1 VTTQEFGWIHLIPIL
16 KGAWLTIQLCFFS
29 ILFGSVIGIVIGLGA
44 TSKNKLAIKLS
55 TLYIRL
61 IRGVPLLM
69 IIFMV
74 YFALPMLEI
83 GINFSKSFSAVLA
96 LSIYAGAY
104 MGEIVR
110 GGIQSVPKGQ
120 FEAADA
126 LGMTYVQKFRHIIVP
141 QALKYIVPPGIGF
154 FIALIKDS
162 SLVSIIGYID
172 LTKAGKVV
180 SNLTFN
186 PIASFLVVAAVYFV
200 MCFGLSKAS
209 YYLET
214 KYLQSST

>member
-1 VTTQEFGWIHLIPIL
+1 MIQDFSWIHIIPIL

-29 ILFGSVIGIVIGLGA
+29 LLFGGVIGVILGLGA
-44 TSKNKLAIKLS
+44 TSKNKLANVLS
-55 TLYIRL
+55 GLYIRL
-61 IRGVPLLM
+61 VRGVPLLV
-69 IIFMV
+69 IIFLV
-74 YFALPMLEI
+74 YFALPMLDI
-83 GINFSKSFSAVLA
+83 GINFSKGFSAVLA
-96 LSIYAGAY
+96 LSVYAGAY

-126 LGMTYVQKFRHIIVP
+126 LGMSYFQKFRHVIVP
-141 QALKYIVPPGIGF
+141 QALQYIIPPGIGF

-200 MCFGLSKAS
+200 ICFGLSKAA
-209 YYLET
+209 YYFERRF
-214 KYLQSST
+214 LQTNA

>member
-1 VTTQEFGWIHLIPIL
+1 MTQDFGWIHLVPIL

-29 ILFGSVIGIVIGLGA
+29 LLIGGAIGGIVGLGA
-44 TSKNKLAIKLS
+44 SSKNKLANALS
-55 TLYIRL
+55 SLYIRL
-61 IRGVPLLM
+61 VRGVPLLM
-69 IIFMV
+69 IIFLI
-74 YFALPMLEI
+74 YFALPMLHI
-83 GINFSKSFSAVLA
+83 GINFSKGFSAVMA

-104 MGEIVR
+104 LGEIVR

-126 LGMTYVQKFRHIIVP
+126 LGMTTFQKFRHVIVP
-141 QALKYIVPPGIGF
+141 QAMKFIIPPGIGF

-180 SNLTFN
+180 SSLTFN
-186 PIASFLVVAAVYFV
+186 PIASFLAVAAVYFV
-200 MCFGLSKAS
+200 LCFGLSKAS
-209 YYLET
+209 YYFEKRFLG
-214 KYLQSST
+214 ST

>member
-1 VTTQEFGWIHLIPIL
+1 MTQDFGWIHFVPIL

-29 ILFGSVIGIVIGLGA
+29 LLIGGAIGIIVGLGA
-44 TSKNKLAIKLS
+44 SSKNKLANALS
-55 TLYIRL
+55 SLYIRL

-69 IIFMV
+69 IIFLI
-74 YFALPMLEI
+74 YFALPMLQI
-83 GINFSKSFSAVLA
+83 GINFSKGFSAVMA

-104 MGEIVR
+104 LGEIVR

-126 LGMTYVQKFRHIIVP
+126 LGMTSYQKFRHVIVP
-141 QALKYIVPPGIGF
+141 QAMKFIIPPGIGF

-180 SNLTFN
+180 SSLTFN
-186 PIASFLVVAAVYFV
+186 PIASFLAVAAVYFV
-200 MCFGLSKAS
+200 LCFGLSKAS
-209 YYLET
+209 YYYEKRFLR
-214 KYLQSST
+214 ST

>member
-1 VTTQEFGWIHLIPIL
+1 
-16 KGAWLTIQLCFFS
+16 
-29 ILFGSVIGIVIGLGA
+29 
-44 TSKNKLAIKLS
+44 
-55 TLYIRL
+55 
-61 IRGVPLLM
+61 M

-83 GINFSKSFSAVLA
+83 GINFSKSFSAVMA

-104 MGEIVR
+104 LGEIVR

-126 LGMTYVQKFRHIIVP
+126 LGLTYAQKFQHIIVP
-141 QALKYIVPPGIGF
+141 QALKFIIPPGIGF

-162 SLVSIIGYID
+162 SLVSVIGYID

-180 SNLTFN
+180 SNLTYN

-200 MCFGLSKAS
+200 LCFGLSKAS
-209 YYLET
+209 YYFES
-214 KYLQSST
+214 KFLQSDT

>member
-1 VTTQEFGWIHLIPIL
+1 VTQDFSWIHIIPIL
-16 KGAWLTIQLCFFS
+16 NGAWLTIQLCFFS
-29 ILFGSVIGIVIGLGA
+29 LLFGGIIGVVLGLGA
-44 TSKNKLAIKLS
+44 TSKNKLANVIS
-55 TLYIRL
+55 GLYIRL
-61 IRGVPLLM
+61 VRGVPLLV
-69 IIFMV
+69 IIFLV
-74 YFALPMLEI
+74 YFALPMLNI
-83 GINFSKSFSAVLA
+83 GINFSKGFSAVMA
-96 LSIYAGAY
+96 LSVYAGAY

-126 LGMTYVQKFRHIIVP
+126 LGMSYFQKFRHVIVP
-141 QALKYIVPPGIGF
+141 QALKFIIPPGIGF

-172 LTKAGKVV
+172 LTKAGNVV

-200 MCFGLSKAS
+200 LCFGLSKAAS
-209 YYLET
+209 FYERR
-214 KYLQSST
+214 YLQTNG